1 MNIAVVGGGTR
12 CLYLLDFM
20 KKTRFK
26 MIESKIVAVADID
39 QNAPGFVRAREMGL
53 FVTNDYTQF
62 FGRNDIDLIIELTGN
77 LSIYHDILL
86 KKKEHVRA
94 LAHTTALLFWKMDDA
109 HKKVNDSELRLIQK
123 QNIYEVL
130 MNQFIQEEAMVID
143 QDYRVVDMNEA
154 MMKKLG
160 RTSQEVIGK
169 FCYQVGHHLDK
180 PCTGKNHPCPLTE
193 VYKTK
198 KPCMTNHV
206 HLDQNN
212 NEIYYA
218 ISCYPLNNNDEIV
231 GVIEILR
238 DITPEIR
245 VQKAQ
250 MQQEKLMSIGRLS
263 AGVAHEINNP
273 LTTIMTSS
281 MMLQEELDA
290 DNEMYEEL
298 QIIANE
304 AQRCRKIV
312 QSLLDFARQT
322 KPMQKLQDINSII
335 TESIYLTKKQAE
347 FSEVVIRSDLA
358 DQLPKIYVDKEQIQQ
373 LLINLILNAVEST
386 GPGGS
391 ITISTFN
398 FQESGEIGINVAD
411 TGKGIAKENLEKI
424 FDPFFTTREYGTGLG
439 LSIVHSI
446 VERHSGT
453 IEVDSQPEQGTCF
466 KVRLPVGGVGS
477 K

>member
-20 KKTRFK
+20 KNNRFK
-26 MIESKIVAVADID
+26 MIESRIVAVADID
-39 QNAPGFVRAREMGL
+39 ENAPGLVKAREMGL
-53 FVTNDYTQF
+53 FVTNDYNAF
-62 FGRNDIDLIIELTGN
+62 FDRDDIDLIIELTGN
-77 LSIYHDILL
+77 LAVYHDILL
-86 KKKEHVRA
+86 KKKEHMRA

-109 HKKVNDSELRLIQK
+109 HKKVNDSELSLIQK

-143 QDYRVVDMNEA
+143 KDYRVVDMNEA

-169 FCYQVGHHLDK
+169 FCYQVGHHLES

-198 KPCMTNHV
+198 EPCMTNHV

-218 ISCYPLNNNDEIV
+218 ISCYPLSNNGEIV

-263 AGVAHEINNP
+263 AGIAHEINNP

-281 MMLQEELDA
+281 MMLQEELDPG
-290 DNEMYEEL
+290 NEMYEEL
-298 QIIANE
+298 QIISNE

-322 KPMQKLQDINSII
+322 KPMQKLQDINAII
-335 TESIYLTKKQAE
+335 QESIYLTKKQAE
-347 FSEVVIRSDLA
+347 FSDIAIKAELA
-358 DQLPKIYVDKEQIQQ
+358 EELPRIYVDKEQIQQ
-373 LLINLILNAVEST
+373 LLINLTLNAVEST
-386 GPGGS
+386 GAGGT
-391 ITISTFN
+391 ITIST
-398 FQESGEIGINVAD
+398 EYAADTEEVRIHVAD
-411 TGKGIAKENLEKI
+411 TGRGIAKEDIEKI

-446 VERHSGT
+446 VERHAGS
-453 IEVDSQPEQGTCF
+453 IKVDSKPGRGTRF
-466 KVRLPVGGVGS
+466 TVALPVGGVPRE
-477 K
+477 

>member
-1 MNIAVVGGGTR
+1 
-12 CLYLLDFM
+12 
-20 KKTRFK
+20 
-26 MIESKIVAVADID
+26 
-39 QNAPGFVRAREMGL
+39 
-53 FVTNDYTQF
+53 
-62 FGRNDIDLIIELTGN
+62 
-77 LSIYHDILL
+77 
-86 KKKEHVRA
+86 
-94 LAHTTALLFWKMDDA
+94 
-109 HKKVNDSELRLIQK
+109 
-123 QNIYEVL
+123 
-130 MNQFIQEEAMVID
+130 
-143 QDYRVVDMNEA
+143 
-154 MMKKLG
+154 
-160 RTSQEVIGK
+160 
-169 FCYQVGHHLDK
+169 
-180 PCTGKNHPCPLTE
+180 
-193 VYKTK
+193 
-198 KPCMTNHV
+198 
-206 HLDQNN
+206 
-212 NEIYYA
+212 
-218 ISCYPLNNNDEIV
+218 
-231 GVIEILR
+231 
-238 DITPEIR
+238 
-245 VQKAQ
+245 
-250 MQQEKLMSIGRLS
+250 
-263 AGVAHEINNP
+263 
-273 LTTIMTSS
+273 
-281 MMLQEELDA
+281 
-290 DNEMYEEL
+290 MYEEL